1 MCPPNPDASLSWVV
15 GGSFSGLQKLRTS
28 LTSAC
33 SWCVDVIFHQCMED
47 ASTLVVLLEENKTT
61 PCSLSQLWFKTHL
74 QSSGCGRIH
83 STGGVFTCLCIR
95 PVCGVCP
102 SYHCC
107 PSQSPGQSSVCGL
120 WRRFFLQGASPPIV
134 CSGVWDLDE
143 PTCRCPC
150 LGLGV
155 TVFLQRPRESG
166 PQKGL

>member
-1 MCPPNPDASLSWVV
+1 
-15 GGSFSGLQKLRTS
+15 
-28 LTSAC
+28 
-33 SWCVDVIFHQCMED
+33 MEG

-83 STGGVFTCLCIR
+83 STGGVIYLPLYQTSLWCLSLIPLLSFTVTWAEQR
-95 PVCGVCP
+95 
-102 SYHCC
+102 
-107 PSQSPGQSSVCGL
+107 L
-120 WRRFFLQGASPPIV
+120 WVVEKVLPAGSISTIV

>member
-33 SWCVDVIFHQCMED
+33 SWCVDVIFHQCMEG

-83 STGGVFTCLCIR
+83 STGGVIYLPLYQTSLWCLSLIPLLSFTVTWAEQRLWVVEKVLPAGSISTKSVQQC
-95 PVCGVCP
+95 VG
-102 SYHCC
+102 
-107 PSQSPGQSSVCGL
+107 PG
-120 WRRFFLQGASPPIV
+120 
-134 CSGVWDLDE
+134 
-143 PTCRCPC
+143 
-150 LGLGV
+150 
-155 TVFLQRPRESG
+155 
-166 PQKGL
+166 